1 MNTTKIKEEL
11 HQRIDAM
18 ENDKVLEAV
27 YILLENAK
35 NEAEDYV
42 LSEDDI
48 KELERRDAAY
58 EAGENK
64 GYPLDEFKARIK
76 DKYGF

>member
-1 MNTTKIKEEL
+1 MNLIKIKEEI

-27 YILLENAK
+27 NILLKNAK

-42 LSEDDI
+42 LSEEDI
-48 KELERRDAAY
+48 KELERRNAAY

-64 GYPLDEFKARIK
+64 GYSLDEFKARIK

>member
-1 MNTTKIKEEL
+1 MNSNKIKQEL

-18 ENDKVLEAV
+18 DNDKVLEAV
-27 YILLENAK
+27 NILLKNAR

-42 LSEDDI
+42 LSKDDI

-58 EAGENK
+58 ETGENK
-64 GYPLDEFKARIK
+64 GYSLDEFKARIK
-76 DKYGF
+76 EKYGF

>member
-1 MNTTKIKEEL
+1 MNSNKIKQEL

-18 ENDKVLEAV
+18 DNDKVLEAV
-27 YILLENAK
+27 NILLKNAR

-58 EAGENK
+58 ETGENK
-64 GYPLDEFKARIK
+64 GCSLDEFKARIK
-76 DKYGF
+76 EKYGF

>member
-1 MNTTKIKEEL
+1 MNSNKIKQEL

-18 ENDKVLEAV
+18 DNDKVLEAV
-27 YILLENAK
+27 NILLKNAR

-58 EAGENK
+58 ETGENK
-64 GYPLDEFKARIK
+64 GYSLDEFKARINER
-76 DKYGF
+76 YGF